1 MSDDF
6 ANLSLAATAKF
17 ADLSWIPVDFAF
29 GSGDALMGPR
39 MPYPGDVSMGTR
51 MPHPGNALMGNRMPY
66 PVDQPM
72 TYASGPMKYVGR
84 RMNYVDGSML
94 MGGGLPGAAMAA
106 SAEMAPRKFPCPA
119 PISAK
124 LG

>member
-6 ANLSLAATAKF
+6 ANLRLAATAKF

-29 GSGDALMGPR
+29 GSGDASMGNS

-51 MPHPGNALMGNRMPY
+51 MPYPGNALMGNRMLY

-72 TYASGPMKYVGR
+72 TYAGGPMKYVGR
-84 RMNYVDGSML
+84 RMNYVDESML
-94 MGGGLPGAAMAA
+94 MPGAAMAA

>member
-6 ANLSLAATAKF
+6 ANLRLAATAKF

-29 GSGDALMGPR
+29 GSSDASMGTR
-39 MPYPGDVSMGTR
+39 MPYPGDVSMGT
-51 MPHPGNALMGNRMPY
+51 RMPY

-72 TYASGPMKYVGR
+72 TYASGPMKYVGGW
-84 RMNYVDGSML
+84 MNYVDESML
-94 MGGGLPGAAMAA
+94 MPGAAMAA
-106 SAEMAPRKFPCPA
+106 SAEMARRKFPCPA

>member
-6 ANLSLAATAKF
+6 ANLSLAVSTDF
-17 ADLSWIPVDFAF
+17 ADLSWIPTDFAF
-29 GSGDALMGPR
+29 GSGDALMG
-39 MPYPGDVSMGTR
+39 SS
-51 MPHPGNALMGNRMPY
+51 MPY
-66 PVDQPM
+66 PVDEPM
-72 TYASGPMKYVGR
+72 NYVGGSV
-84 RMNYVDGSML
+84 NYVDGSMDYVDESML
-94 MGGGLPGAAMAA
+94 MGGLPGAAMA

>member
-6 ANLSLAATAKF
+6 ANLSLAVSTDF
-17 ADLSWIPVDFAF
+17 ADLSWIPTDFAF
-29 GSGDALMGPR
+29 GSGDALMG
-39 MPYPGDVSMGTR
+39 SS
-51 MPHPGNALMGNRMPY
+51 MPY
-66 PVDQPM
+66 PVDGSM
-72 TYASGPMKYVGR
+72 D
-84 RMNYVDGSML
+84 YVDESML
-94 MGGGLPGAAMAA
+94 MGGLPGAAMA